1 MEVEEEEEEEI
12 LENESF
18 EANDEFEK
26 FVGDLR
32 FNGVDLHFLE
42 SVFHQ
47 EPNPDVEWMKK
58 IAEFVEAPVEEV
70 TTWFKAKRVQRQREF
85 QRQIQ
90 GL

>member
-1 MEVEEEEEEEI
+1 M
-12 LENESF
+12 
-18 EANDEFEK
+18 
-26 FVGDLR
+26 
-32 FNGVDLHFLE
+32 HFLE

-58 IAEFVEAPVEEV
+58 IAEFVESPVEEV
-70 TTWFKAKRVQRQREF
+70 TTWFKARRVQRQREF

>member
-1 MEVEEEEEEEI
+1 M
-12 LENESF
+12 
-18 EANDEFEK
+18 
-26 FVGDLR
+26 
-32 FNGVDLHFLE
+32 E

-58 IAEFVEAPVEEV
+58 IAKFVEAPVEEV

-90 GL
+90 GLWSNCWKGSIFFDTYLSIIGCDTQYSDDKISNNDNKKEF